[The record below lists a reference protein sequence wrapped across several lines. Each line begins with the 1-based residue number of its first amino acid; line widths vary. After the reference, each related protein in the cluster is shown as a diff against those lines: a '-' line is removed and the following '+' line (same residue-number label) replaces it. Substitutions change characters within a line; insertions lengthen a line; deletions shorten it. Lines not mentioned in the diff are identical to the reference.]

1 MAASDDED
9 FASFGTPFE
18 PVEDDAPRKKAV
30 PIHEQVVTDTEG
42 RRRFHGAFTGGFS
55 AGYFNSVGTKEGWQ
69 PATFVSSRSQKL
81 EQRSQRPEDFMDD
94 EDMGE
99 FGIAPKRITTKEEF
113 LSQGSEL
120 QNRRKRVVTSEGSEG
135 IIPGGPLLQDL
146 VVPVKMSVGVELL
159 KKMGWKEGQG
169 VGPRE
174 RRTKKKLAMMM
185 MKRIFFAV
193 GLLFAP
199 KDVDVFTFTVKDD
212 KHGLGYR
219 GLDPSTALF
228 GQDNWHGVDPISSR
242 VGRKGIS
249 GEAFGI
255 GAFEEADDNIYAV
268 YRPCLTRTQNSE
280 LIKLLDSMAGQ
291 ALLKKMPEKTHQ
303 DCPKQHFNFNCTH
316 KFDDS
321 KLEQKSTEDAPQ
333 KRKILTATDRGE
345 MLGEEPLSCAS
356 KDKKRVQSVS
366 KDVAAKPSSA
376 MPSAPTSSSARDLV
390 QKSWSSTHWAGHSS
404 FKPFAKD
411 SAKQARYEEFFEKQ
425 TRGAGISNSSMKE
438 WEREREMEEFAHSAS
453 LYRPMNSTMSARF
466 TTAKNLDDHR
476 TVYEDVPAQ
485 ESSDTS
491 DQTQAATMKMFGKL
505 TRDNFEWHPV
515 NTLCKRFNIPNP
527 YPGSHLV
534 GVPKVRRPKFTLGDF
549 IVPQE
554 STRAITYENSSTSS
568 NDDNTPGKLGTTS
581 KSVGV
586 TDGQPTPSESK
597 SASSDLS
604 TKTFVAPSIAASV
617 SKLDIQPNEYEQDT
631 TKEAQ
636 NEEVNSVQKR
646 PGMDLFKAIF
656 ADSSSDES
664 ETSDEDGVGKDEV
677 ESESLSIQASESKPS
692 EEASCSHVDL
702 TIKESNFIRDHKT
715 LDQGLHNETIERE
728 KQRTEVKAKNTVS
741 SEKVES
747 SPDIFGPA
755 PPPPS
760 SRIPSS
766 SHSLNREKHR
776 VETAQNQ
783 PRFQGAERRET
794 LGTRLAQNKEG
805 SERRRRKDKRKDTN
819 KRDTD
824 SSDSEEEYRGS
835 KHKRKHKEKKKHKH
849 KHKSKHRG
857 DEKERLDTKTK
868 GKLENSSQSLEQT
881 HVSDE
886 KQILSKLKNL
896 QTLKAGKRMQAS
908 DFM

>member
-1 MAASDDED
+1 
-9 FASFGTPFE
+9 
-18 PVEDDAPRKKAV
+18 
-30 PIHEQVVTDTEG
+30 
-42 RRRFHGAFTGGFS
+42 
-55 AGYFNSVGTKEGWQ
+55 
-69 PATFVSSRSQKL
+69 
-81 EQRSQRPEDFMDD
+81 
-94 EDMGE
+94 
-99 FGIAPKRITTKEEF
+99 
-113 LSQGSEL
+113 
-120 QNRRKRVVTSEGSEG
+120 
-135 IIPGGPLLQDL
+135 
-146 VVPVKMSVGVELL
+146 
-159 KKMGWKEGQG
+159 
-169 VGPRE
+169 
-174 RRTKKKLAMMM
+174 
-185 MKRIFFAV
+185 
-193 GLLFAP
+193 
-199 KDVDVFTFTVKDD
+199 
-212 KHGLGYR
+212 
-219 GLDPSTALF
+219 
-228 GQDNWHGVDPISSR
+228 
-242 VGRKGIS
+242 
-249 GEAFGI
+249 
-255 GAFEEADDNIYAV
+255 
-268 YRPCLTRTQNSE
+268 
-280 LIKLLDSMAGQ
+280 
-291 ALLKKMPEKTHQ
+291 
-303 DCPKQHFNFNCTH
+303 
-316 KFDDS
+316 
-321 KLEQKSTEDAPQ
+321 
-333 KRKILTATDRGE
+333 
-345 MLGEEPLSCAS
+345 
-356 KDKKRVQSVS
+356 
-366 KDVAAKPSSA
+366 
-376 MPSAPTSSSARDLV
+376 
-390 QKSWSSTHWAGHSS
+390 
-404 FKPFAKD
+404 
-411 SAKQARYEEFFEKQ
+411 
-425 TRGAGISNSSMKE
+425 
-438 WEREREMEEFAHSAS
+438 MEEFARSAS

-466 TTAKNLDDHR
+466 TTAKQLDDHR

-554 STRAITYENSSTSS
+554 TTRAITYENSSS
-568 NDDNTPGKLGTTS
+568 NDENTSGTLGTTS

-604 TKTFVAPSIAASV
+604 TKTFVEPSITASV
-617 SKLDIQPNEYEQDT
+617 SKLDIQPNESEQDT

-636 NEEVNSVQKR
+636 NDEVNSVQKR

-664 ETSDEDGVGKDEV
+664 EASDEDEVGKDEV
-677 ESESLSIQASESKPS
+677 ESESLSIQASENKPS
-692 EEASCSHVDL
+692 EEASSSHVDL

-728 KQRTEVKAKNTVS
+728 KQSTEVKAKNTVS

-783 PRFQGAERRET
+783 PRFQSAERRET
-794 LGTRLAQNKEG
+794 LGTRLAQNKED

-849 KHKSKHRG
+849 KHKSKHRD

-868 GKLENSSQSLEQT
+868 GKLDNPSQSLEQT
-881 HVSDE
+881 PVSDE